1 METFKQIILL
11 PYNYYCNRTTGE
23 VVSRINDLSTV
34 REMISKVA
42 YTLFI
47 DLPLT
52 LFSFIFLMLVSSKLF
67 VVALI
72 MLILYVI
79 NILIFKPLFNKYIN
93 MIQIKKADVTSYMVE
108 SISGFETVKGINIE
122 HRIINK
128 FEDKYVRLL
137 KIKKV

>member
-11 PYNYYCNRTTGE
+11 PYNYCNRTTGE

-52 LFSFIFLMLVSSKLF
+52 LFSLSFNVSQFQIVCCCPYNVNFICYK
-67 VVALI
+67 
-72 MLILYVI
+72 Y
-79 NILIFKPLFNKYIN
+79 FNL
-93 MIQIKKADVTSYMVE
+93 QAT
-108 SISGFETVKGINIE
+108 F
-122 HRIINK
+122 
-128 FEDKYVRLL
+128 
-137 KIKKV
+137 